1 MKDNEATN
9 PIQWY
14 LEGFRHY
21 VDFRGR
27 TGRRGYWYFFLFNFL
42 VTLVLGAVSG
52 ALVGAYVLAA
62 FLPGLAVFVRR
73 LHDADR
79 SAWWILIGLI
89 PLLGSIVLLVFLVTE
104 GTRGENDHGP
114 DPRLA
119 PIPEDAPAAR
129 RSGRPGSADQKRK

>member
-1 MKDNEATN
+1 MSMT
-9 PIQWY
+9 
-14 LEGFRHY
+14 RM
-21 VDFRGR
+21 
-27 TGRRGYWYFFLFNFL
+27 
-42 VTLVLGAVSG
+42 LVLTSFAMVAFAGNSLLCRLALKDAQIDAASFTSIRIISG

-73 LHDADR
+73 LHDANR

-89 PLLGSIVLLVFLVTE
+89 PLVGSIVLLVFLVTE

-119 PIPEDAPAAR
+119 TD
-129 RSGRPGSADQKRK
+129 S

>member
-1 MKDNEATN
+1 MNDQEATN
-9 PIQWY
+9 PIQCY
-14 LEGFRHY
+14 LDGFRHY

-42 VTLVLGAVSG
+42 LTLVLGAVSG

-73 LHDADR
+73 LHDANR
-79 SAWWILIGLI
+79 SAWWILIGVI
-89 PLLGSIVLLVFLVTE
+89 PLVGSIVLLVFLVTE

-119 PIPEDAPAAR
+119 TD
-129 RSGRPGSADQKRK
+129 S

>member
-1 MKDNEATN
+1 MKDNEAAN

-119 PIPEDAPAAR
+119 PIPEDTPA
-129 RSGRPGSADQKRK
+129 STVTDS

>member
-1 MKDNEATN
+1 MKENEATN

-52 ALVGAYVLAA
+52 ALVSAYVLAA

-119 PIPEDAPAAR
+119 PIPEDTPA
-129 RSGRPGSADQKRK
+129 STVTDS

>member
-27 TGRRGYWYFFLFNFL
+27 TERRGYWYFFLFNFL

-52 ALVGAYVLAA
+52 ALVGAYLLAA

-89 PLLGSIVLLVFLVTE
+89 PLLGSIVLLVFLITE

-119 PIPEDAPAAR
+119 TD
-129 RSGRPGSADQKRK
+129 S

>member
-27 TGRRGYWYFFLFNFL
+27 TERRGYWYFFLFNFL

-52 ALVGAYVLAA
+52 ALVGAYLLAA

-89 PLLGSIVLLVFLVTE
+89 PLLGSIVLLVFLITE

-119 PIPEDAPAAR
+119 T
-129 RSGRPGSADQKRK
+129 GS

>member
-52 ALVGAYVLAA
+52 ALVSAYVLAA

-119 PIPEDAPAAR
+119 PIPEDTPA
-129 RSGRPGSADQKRK
+129 STVTDS

>member
-52 ALVGAYVLAA
+52 ALVSAYVLAA
-62 FLPGLAVFVRR
+62 FLPGLAVFIRR

-119 PIPEDAPAAR
+119 PIPEDTPA
-129 RSGRPGSADQKRK
+129 STVTDS

>member
-52 ALVGAYVLAA
+52 GLVGAYVLAA

-119 PIPEDAPAAR
+119 PIPEDTPA
-129 RSGRPGSADQKRK
+129 STVTDS

>member
-1 MKDNEATN
+1 M
-9 PIQWY
+9 
-14 LEGFRHY
+14 
-21 VDFRGR
+21 
-27 TGRRGYWYFFLFNFL
+27 
-42 VTLVLGAVSG
+42 LGAVSG

-73 LHDADR
+73 LHDANR

-89 PLLGSIVLLVFLVTE
+89 PLVGSIVLLVFLVTE
-104 GTRGENDHGP
+104 GTRGENDQ
-114 DPRLA
+114 RLRR

>member
-27 TGRRGYWYFFLFNFL
+27 TGRRGYWYFFLFNVL

-119 PIPEDAPAAR
+119 PIPEDTPA
-129 RSGRPGSADQKRK
+129 STVTDS

>member
-42 VTLVLGAVSG
+42 VTLVLGQFPVPWSAPTCWRPSCPDWLCSYD
-52 ALVGAYVLAA
+52 ACTTPTAA
-62 FLPGLAVFVRR
+62 PG
-73 LHDADR
+73 
-79 SAWWILIGLI
+79 
-89 PLLGSIVLLVFLVTE
+89 GS
-104 GTRGENDHGP
+104 
-114 DPRLA
+114 
-119 PIPEDAPAAR
+119 
-129 RSGRPGSADQKRK
+129 

>member
-42 VTLVLGAVSG
+42 LTLVLGAVSG

-89 PLLGSIVLLVFLVTE
+89 PLVGSIVLLVFLVTE

-119 PIPEDAPAAR
+119 TD
-129 RSGRPGSADQKRK
+129 S

>member
-89 PLLGSIVLLVFLVTE
+89 PILGSIVLLVFLVTE

-119 PIPEDAPAAR
+119 TIPEDTPA
-129 RSGRPGSADQKRK
+129 STVTDS

>member
-1 MKDNEATN
+1 MKDNGATN

-119 PIPEDAPAAR
+119 PIPEDTPA
-129 RSGRPGSADQKRK
+129 STVTDS

>member
-52 ALVGAYVLAA
+52 ALVSAYVLAA

-89 PLLGSIVLLVFLVTE
+89 PLLGSIVLLVFLATE

-119 PIPEDAPAAR
+119 PIPEDTPA
-129 RSGRPGSADQKRK
+129 STVTDS